1 MIKQYYSVTISM
13 ISYNDELII
22 RDCLESIRKQEY
34 PSDKVEILLVDG
46 GSTDATIKIAKE
58 YGARVIIR
66 KDLKDEPNKRGEIS
80 VMTPKTDL
88 IMLFSADNRFQEKD
102 CLLRMIKPFANS
114 DVVASETLKYGYDKK
129 LPNLCRYFALIGG
142 GDPIAIGLG
151 KADRMPYDTNKCRLF
166 GKSIEL
172 KDYFLVKF
180 SNDVSKLPTLGANG
194 FLIRR
199 LLLEKVGMKN
209 TLHTDTC
216 VKLIN
221 NGYDQFAFIK
231 DSHVIH
237 YINLPIKSFII
248 RRIKWIAKY
257 STEDIKRSYTVFHK
271 KDIFKLIWIII
282 SYLTFV
288 FPFIRS
294 VRGFFKKCD
303 IAWFLHPIIC
313 FIFVFSY
320 SIYYIWKTIRVL
332 KNNFKQCYKVK
343 N

>member
-1 MIKQYYSVTISM
+1 MIKKYYSITIVM

-22 RDCLESIRKQEY
+22 RDCLESIRKQNY

-46 GSTDATIKIAKE
+46 GSTDETIEIAKKF
-58 YGARVIIR
+58 GANVIIR
-66 KDLKDEPNKRGEIS
+66 KDLKNKPHKRGEIA

-88 IMLFSADNRFQEKD
+88 IMLISADNRFQEKD
-102 CLLRMIKPFANS
+102 CLLRMIGSFSNP
-114 DVVASETLKYGYDKK
+114 DVVASETLKYGYSENF
-129 LPNLCRYFALIGG
+129 PILCRYFALIGG

-151 KADRMPYDTNKCRLF
+151 KADRMPYDISGCKLS

-180 SNDVSKLPTLGANG
+180 SNDVSRLPTLGANG
-194 FLIRR
+194 FIIRR
-199 LLLEKVGMKN
+199 ELLEKVGMEN

-231 DSHVIH
+231 DRHIIH
-237 YINLPIKSFII
+237 YINMPVKEFI
-248 RRIKWIAKY
+248 RRRIRWIAKY
-257 STEDIKRSYTVFHK
+257 SSDDIEKIYTVFHK
-271 KDIFKLIWIII
+271 KDIFKLLWIIF

-294 VRGFFKKCD
+294 LKGSSRKPD
-303 IAWFLHPIIC
+303 IAWFLHPLIC

-320 SIYYIWKTIRVL
+320 GIYYIGKTIRAIN
-332 KNNFKQCYKVK
+332 KKFKQYYKVK